1 MALRRGT
8 NNNAKYFPIFLVI
21 WNSPLCTRPKVVE
34 AAAFKKKKRL
44 LVVKAEEDTHSTLYL
59 VIAHQRERLVVSSVA
74 SKLAQ
79 TQFPKCL
86 KRCNIT
92 NMAKLTTST
101 SGGMSPTASLAPA
114 APPSQT
120 AITPLPPPAS
130 SKDHESKD
138 LESNGDNLKEVLVVS
153 PREAIVISSTSTT
166 NQKDNDDCD
175 PETATQTT
183 TTTTILVAKTI
194 HNEVS
199 NSAVTS
205 NDISECTCGVKKG
218 LLYEETV

>member
-1 MALRRGT
+1 
-8 NNNAKYFPIFLVI
+8 
-21 WNSPLCTRPKVVE
+21 
-34 AAAFKKKKRL
+34 
-44 LVVKAEEDTHSTLYL
+44 
-59 VIAHQRERLVVSSVA
+59 
-74 SKLAQ
+74 
-79 TQFPKCL
+79 
-86 KRCNIT
+86 
-92 NMAKLTTST
+92 MAKLTTST
-101 SGGMSPTASLAPA
+101 SAGMSPTASLAPA

-120 AITPLPPPAS
+120 AITPLPPPAL
-130 SKDHESKD
+130 SKDLESKD
-138 LESNGDNLKEVLVVS
+138 LESKGDNLKEVLVVS

-205 NDISECTCGVKKG
+205 NDISECTCGVEKVCSMKRQFDTNERALKNG
-218 LLYEETV
+218 QFCIRAKTYVSVHVPFM

>member
-1 MALRRGT
+1 
-8 NNNAKYFPIFLVI
+8 
-21 WNSPLCTRPKVVE
+21 
-34 AAAFKKKKRL
+34 
-44 LVVKAEEDTHSTLYL
+44 
-59 VIAHQRERLVVSSVA
+59 
-74 SKLAQ
+74 
-79 TQFPKCL
+79 
-86 KRCNIT
+86 
-92 NMAKLTTST
+92 MAKLTTST

-120 AITPLPPPAS
+120 AITPLPPPPPAS
-130 SKDHESKD
+130 TKNHESKD

-175 PETATQTT
+175 PEIATQTTTT

-199 NSAVTS
+199 NCAVTS
-205 NDISECTCGVKKG
+205 NDISECTCGVKKVCSMKKQFDFDEKWAVS
-218 LLYEETV
+218 YSTFTVWKFQNFSVA

>member
-1 MALRRGT
+1 
-8 NNNAKYFPIFLVI
+8 
-21 WNSPLCTRPKVVE
+21 
-34 AAAFKKKKRL
+34 
-44 LVVKAEEDTHSTLYL
+44 
-59 VIAHQRERLVVSSVA
+59 
-74 SKLAQ
+74 
-79 TQFPKCL
+79 
-86 KRCNIT
+86 
-92 NMAKLTTST
+92 MAKLTTST
-101 SGGMSPTASLAPA
+101 SAGMSPTASLAP

-120 AITPLPPPAS
+120 AITPLPPPAL
-130 SKDHESKD
+130 SKDLESKD
-138 LESNGDNLKEVLVVS
+138 LESKDLESKDLDSNGDNLKEVLVVS

>member
-1 MALRRGT
+1 MYEAESSRGRR
-8 NNNAKYFPIFLVI
+8 
-21 WNSPLCTRPKVVE
+21 VE
-34 AAAFKKKKRL
+34 
-44 LVVKAEEDTHSTLYL
+44 EEKEASCSKSGGGHTHSTLYL
-59 VIAHQRERLVVSSVA
+59 VIAHQRERLVVVVVSSVA
-74 SKLAQ
+74 SKLTQ

-114 APPSQT
+114 PPSQT
-120 AITPLPPPAS
+120 AITPLPPPAL
-130 SKDHESKD
+130 SKDLESKD
-138 LESNGDNLKEVLVVS
+138 LESKGDNLKEVLVVS

-183 TTTTILVAKTI
+183 TTTTTILVAKTI

-199 NSAVTS
+199 NCAVTS
-205 NDISECTCGVKKG
+205 NDTSECTCGVKKG
-218 LLYEETV
+218 LLYEESV